1 MTSALQNGLPA
12 EVLHGLVNAA
22 VMLVIIFLEIIA
34 ALTKSLTF
42 PKASSDCHWVL
53 TEGEGEGKEM
63 LIRRRA
69 SYYGGRLNKPSKACY
84 PSLSLP

>member
-1 MTSALQNGLPA
+1 MGLEYSAFLSMVILLPSNG
-12 EVLHGLVNAA
+12 VK
-22 VMLVIIFLEIIA
+22 MQ
-34 ALTKSLTF
+34 ALTKTLTF